1 MDCAWERGHVGRNKR
16 GAAVL
21 AATYAG
27 KMPALPG
34 FSYRVAMTSIL
45 EQTPEQLA
53 AWLAQQG
60 QPAWRARQV
69 RRWLFQHA
77 VEDFAE
83 MTDLAKDLRQRMAAE
98 FRIWTTRVA
107 RHLRADDGTEKLL
120 LQLAD
125 GQHIEC
131 VLLRD
136 DKGVPTI
143 CISSQVGCAMG
154 CTFCASGLD
163 GWVRNLSTGEIIEQM
178 LRLRRLL
185 PPQQRISHIVA
196 MGMGEP
202 LLNLDALLPA
212 LEAATAADGLAIGA
226 RRITLSTVGIPKG
239 IRRLADANR
248 QYHLAVSLHAPDD
261 DLRSRIVPANRG
273 FGIQAILAAADD
285 YFARTGRRVTYE
297 YVLLAGINDQPH
309 HARSL
314 AGLLKS
320 RPALVNLIPYNPVAG
335 LPYRTPAPGATKRFV
350 EILEEAGLAVAIRW
364 RKGDRIDAACGQLRR
379 LAAR

>member
-1 MDCAWERGHVGRNKR
+1 
-16 GAAVL
+16 
-21 AATYAG
+21 
-27 KMPALPG
+27 
-34 FSYRVAMTSIL
+34 MTAIF

-53 AWLAQQG
+53 AWLAAQG
-60 QPAWRARQV
+60 QPAYRARQV
-69 RRWLFQHA
+69 RRWLFERA
-77 VEDFAE
+77 VDDFAQ
-83 MTDLAKDLRQRMAAE
+83 MTDLSKALRQRLAAE
-98 FRIWTTRVA
+98 FRIWSTRVV

-120 LQLAD
+120 LELSD

-136 DKGVPTI
+136 DKGMHTV

-163 GWVRNLSTGEIIEQM
+163 GWVRNLTAGEIIEQM

-185 PPQQRISHIVA
+185 PPDQRITHIVA

-202 LLNLDALLPA
+202 LLNLEGLLPA
-212 LEAATAADGLAIGA
+212 LETATAADGLGISA
-226 RRITLSTVGIPKG
+226 RRVTISTVGIPKG
-239 IRRLADANR
+239 IRRLAEINR

-261 DLRSRIVPANRG
+261 ALRSRIVPANRG
-273 FGIQAILAAADD
+273 FGIQAILAAADE

-297 YVLLAGINDQPH
+297 YVLLAGVNDQPH

-335 LPYRTPAPGATKRFV
+335 LPYRTPAPAAIERFV
-350 EILEEAGLAVAIRW
+350 EILEDGGLTVAVRW

-379 LAAR
+379 LVAR

>member
-1 MDCAWERGHVGRNKR
+1 
-16 GAAVL
+16 
-21 AATYAG
+21 
-27 KMPALPG
+27 
-34 FSYRVAMTSIL
+34 MTPML

-53 AWLAQQG
+53 AWLAEHG
-60 QPAWRARQV
+60 EPAYRARQV
-69 RRWLFQHA
+69 QRWLFQHT
-77 VEDFAE
+77 VEEFAE
-83 MTDLAKDLRQRMAAE
+83 MTDLSKELRRRLAAE

-120 LQLAD
+120 LELAD

-136 DKGVPTI
+136 DKGAHTI

-163 GWVRNLSTGEIIEQM
+163 GWARNLASGEIIEQM

-185 PPQQRISHIVA
+185 LPEQRISHIVA

-212 LEAATAADGLAIGA
+212 LDAATAPDGLGIGA
-226 RRITLSTVGIPKG
+226 RRVTISTVGIPKG
-239 IRRLADANR
+239 IRRLAEVNR

-261 DLRSRIVPANRG
+261 ELRSRIVPANRG

-297 YVLLAGINDQPH
+297 YVLLSGINDQPQ

-314 AGLLKS
+314 AALLKS
-320 RPALVNLIPYNPVAG
+320 RPALINLIPYNPVEG
-335 LPYRTPAPGATKRFV
+335 LPYRTPTPAATKRFV
-350 EILEEAGLAVAIRW
+350 EILEEAGLAVAVRW

-379 LAAR
+379 LATQ